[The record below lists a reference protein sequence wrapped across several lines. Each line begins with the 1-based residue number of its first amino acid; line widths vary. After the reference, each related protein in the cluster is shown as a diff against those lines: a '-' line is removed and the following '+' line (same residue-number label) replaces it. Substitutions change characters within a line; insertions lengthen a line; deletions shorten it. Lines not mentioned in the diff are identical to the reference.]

1 MPDFKLIIFIT
12 FNSILLGTLNA
23 GCLQAQNLNYT
34 GNMQY
39 STGTYFFEE
48 STESF
53 SLVNGLGWSGD
64 QLNITLNVPF
74 IVQNSP
80 WISYGIA
87 GSLPTG
93 GPEHKTVRDSS
104 ASRGSKGQD
113 GKKNMMSAWSST
125 DNLYRL
131 QEEEDVIM
139 TDTSSYT
146 QSSFGDPNLYANVR
160 LYFSDTGETSLW
172 FNTGVKFPLADP
184 TSGFG
189 TGEWDYGVGI
199 SASQHIAG
207 LFFIADVMKWWF
219 GDLQDLELQNPFS
232 YSLGIGKSF
241 SNGDWMING
250 SFNGYTEIIDNYD
263 PPMNV
268 GLGLGYF
275 ATDWLSLNSSF
286 TLGLA
291 ESSSDFSMGFGWSIK
306 L

>member
-1 MPDFKLIIFIT
+1 M
-12 FNSILLGTLNA
+12 LGSLTA
-23 GCLQAQNLNYT
+23 GCLHAQNLNYT
-34 GNMQY
+34 GSMQY

-64 QLNITLNVPF
+64 HLSAYLNVPF
-74 IVQNSP
+74 IIQNSP
-80 WISYGIA
+80 WISYGIT

-104 ASRGSKGQD
+104 ARRGSKGQ
-113 GKKNMMSAWSST
+113 GGNQNMMSTTSST
-125 DNLYRL
+125 DNPYRL
-131 QEEEDVIM
+131 QEEDVIM
-139 TDTSSYT
+139 NDTSSYT
-146 QSSFGDPNLYANVR
+146 QSSFGDPNLYTNVR
-160 LYFSDTGETSLW
+160 LYFSDTGETALW
-172 FNTGVKFPLADP
+172 LNTGIKFPFADAN
-184 TSGFG
+184 SGFG

-199 SASQHIAG
+199 SASQRIAG

-219 GDLQDLELQNPFS
+219 GNLPDLELKNPFS

-241 SNGDWMING
+241 GDGDWMING
-250 SFNGYTEIIDNYD
+250 SFNGYTEIIEHYD

-291 ESSSDFSMGFGWSIK
+291 ESSSDFSMGLGWNVK